1 VTNPLDLVL
10 VAQGLFGLAFL
21 LVGAALYRLR
31 AGRRAFRG
39 RGSGTIVSLRP
50 RDRADAPLSR
60 AAVTAGTATIRFT
73 TESGQEV
80 LARSE
85 ISDGGPPSRP
95 GDLIGVLYDPGD
107 PQRIMIE
114 PRPGPGVLT
123 AVWLLALGT
132 VFEIVT
138 LATAAVAIVATG
150 G

>member
-1 VTNPLDLVL
+1 MTNPLDLVV

-21 LVGAALYRLR
+21 MVGTVLYRLR
-31 AGRRAFRG
+31 TRRRAFRG
-39 RGSGTIVSLRP
+39 RGSGTIVALRP
-50 RDRADAPLSR
+50 RDHADAPLSL
-60 AAVTAGTATIRFT
+60 AAVTAGTATIRFM

-85 ISDGGPPSRP
+85 ISGGGSPSRP
-95 GDLIGVLYDPGD
+95 GDMIPVLYDPAD

-114 PRPGPGVLT
+114 PKPGPGVLT

-138 LATAAVAIVATG
+138 LGTAAVAIVATKG
-150 G
+150 